1 MISNA
6 LLCVIRTMGYNGKM
20 TGHGFREL
28 ASTTLHEQG
37 YMHDAIE
44 IQLAHQVGNAVSRS
58 YNHAQQLE
66 YRIEMMQKWADFIDE
81 LRD

>member
-1 MISNA
+1 
-6 LLCVIRTMGYNGKM
+6 
-20 TGHGFREL
+20 
-28 ASTTLHEQG
+28 
-37 YMHDAIE
+37 MHDAIE

-81 LRD
+81 MRD